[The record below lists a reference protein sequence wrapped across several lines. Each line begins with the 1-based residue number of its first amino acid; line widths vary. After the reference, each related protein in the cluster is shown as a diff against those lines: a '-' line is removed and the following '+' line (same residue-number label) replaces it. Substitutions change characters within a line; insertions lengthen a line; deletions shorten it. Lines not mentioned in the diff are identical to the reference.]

1 MQGRKTKRNR
11 TNREENREKI
21 LKKYRREIEEIDNKE

>member
-1 MQGRKTKRNR
+1 MQGRKTERNR

>member
-11 TNREENREKI
+11 TNREENIEEDIEEK
-21 LKKYRREIEEIDNKE
+21 IEEIDNKE